1 MRWGIYN
8 LKHKELYEW
17 YNNQPEPKVKRAK
30 FSNRIFQYW
39 YSKEDALKDV
49 NWMSLKKRTKYWII
63 IKENWRVCSKCK
75 QFKEWNCFAR
85 TKEWI
90 NWYTCNCKECRNKMK
105 ADYRMRTNYTK
116 DHEYK
121 LNKRNLKQWDQIYF
135 QDDIREVVSYKMKKW
150 YLVKSILNG
159 AEKRISTGDNH
170 YRQNNIC
177 VRYRKLTNLLEVKT
191 KDEIKKAEEL
201 KEELSVNE
209 NLWER

>member
-1 MRWGIYN
+1 MKNLNN

-17 YNNQPEPKVKRAK
+17 YENQPSPKSKRAI
-30 FSNRIFQYW
+30 FSGRVLRYDIP
-39 YSKEDALKDV
+39 KEEAIKDKSFLSEWKLKRFGSIVKD
-49 NWMSLKKRTKYWII
+49 
-63 IKENWRVCSKCK
+63 NWRVCTHCNE
-75 QFKEWNCFAR
+75 FKERDKFAKSR
-85 TKEWI
+85 TWY

-105 ADYRMRTNYTK
+105 ADYRMRTNYAK

-177 VRYRKLTNLLEVKT
+177 VRYRKLQNLLKVKT
-191 KDEIKKAEEL
+191 KEEIKRAEEL